1 MEKISQTVGGCNF
14 KMLSDIEIASA
25 CKLKPIGEISDKLQI
40 PDDYLELYGKYK
52 AKIDLSLYSSIKNRS
67 NGKLIYV
74 TAITPTPAGEG
85 KTTTAIGLT
94 QAFGKLNRKVCLC
107 LREPSLGPVFGVKG
121 GATGGGYSQILPMD
135 EINLH
140 FTGDIHGITSAHN
153 LLAAVIDNHLM
164 HGNELQIDPKRI
176 LWRRVMDI
184 SDRQLRNVI
193 VGLGKKSD
201 GVIRETGFDI
211 SVASEIMAILCLAS
225 DLEDL
230 KARLGKIIVGYTYQ
244 NQPVTAGDL
253 KVVGAMTVLL
263 KDAIKPN
270 IVQTIEG
277 DPVLV
282 HGGPFANI
290 AHGNNSIIATRMAL
304 KLADYTITEG
314 GFGADLGAEKF
325 FDIVG
330 PVSGL
335 RPDLAVLVVTVRALK
350 FHGGVAK
357 ADLNLENISALK
369 LGLSNLERHLA
380 NLRRVYRLPV
390 VVAVNRFPSD
400 TDAELKLVLDYCR
413 DQGVR
418 AEISEVVAKGG
429 AGGAQLATAVLEAL
443 EQETNEFRP
452 LYVNDIPIKQKIEAI
467 ATKIYGADGVEYSTE
482 TEKTIASLERDG
494 YSNLPVCIAK
504 TQMSFSDDPNLKGAP
519 SGWRLKVREIRIMV
533 GAGFI
538 VAIAGNILT
547 MPGLPSKPAAEM
559 IDLLPD
565 GRIVGLF

>member
-1 MEKISQTVGGCNF
+1 
-14 KMLSDIEIASA
+14 MLSDIEIASA
-25 CKLKPIGEISDKLQI
+25 CKLKPIKEISDKLQI

-52 AKIDLSLYSSIKNRS
+52 AKVDLSLYSAIKNRP

-153 LLAAVIDNHLM
+153 LLAAIIDNHLM

-244 NQPVTAGDL
+244 NRPVTAGDL
-253 KVVGAMTVLL
+253 KIVGAMTVLL

-330 PVSGL
+330 PASGL
-335 RPDLAVLVVTVRALK
+335 QPDLAVLVVTVRALK
-350 FHGGVAK
+350 FHGGVEK

-390 VVAVNRFPSD
+390 VVAINRFPSD
-400 TDAELKLVLDYCR
+400 TDAELKIILDYCR
-413 DQGVR
+413 KEGVR
-418 AEISEVVAKGG
+418 VEISEVVAKGG
-429 AGGAQLATAVLEAL
+429 AGGVQLAAAVLEAL

-452 LYVNDIPIKQKIEAI
+452 LYANDIPIKQKIEAI
-467 ATKIYGADGVEYSTE
+467 ATKIYGAVGVEYSTE
-482 TEKTIASLERDG
+482 AEKTITSLERDG

-519 SGWRLKVREIRIMV
+519 SGWRLRVREIRIMA

>member
-1 MEKISQTVGGCNF
+1 E
-14 KMLSDIEIASA
+14 E
-25 CKLKPIGEISDKLQI
+25 
-40 PDDYLELYGKYK
+40 YLELYGKFK
-52 AKIDLSLYSSIKNRS
+52 AKVDLRINSILKDRP
-67 NGKLIYV
+67 NGKLINV

-94 QAFGKLNRKVCLC
+94 QALGRMNRKVCLC

-140 FTGDIHGITSAHN
+140 FTGDIHAISAAHN
-153 LLAAVIDNHLM
+153 LLAAVIDNHIM
-164 HGNELQIDPKRI
+164 HGNELQIDPKKV

-184 SDRQLRNVI
+184 SDRQLRNII

-201 GVIRETGFDI
+201 GIVRETGFDI

-230 KARLGKIIVGYTYQ
+230 KERLGKIVIGYNYQ
-244 NQPVTAGDL
+244 NQPVLARDL
-253 KVVGAMTVLL
+253 KVVGAMSVLL
-263 KDAIKPN
+263 KEAIKPN
-270 IVQTIEG
+270 LVQTIEG

-290 AHGNNSIIATRMAL
+290 AHGNNSIIATKMAL
-304 KLADYTITEG
+304 KLADYVITEG

-325 FDIVG
+325 FDIVS

-335 RPDLAVLVVTVRALK
+335 RPDLAVLVVSVRALK
-350 FHGGVAK
+350 FHGGVK
-357 ADLNLENISALK
+357 KSELNMENIDALQM
-369 LGLSNLERHLA
+369 GFSNLDRHLD
-380 NLRRVYRLPV
+380 NLQRVYRLPV
-390 VVAVNRFPSD
+390 VLAINRFPSD
-400 TDAELKLVLDYCR
+400 TDGELDLLLKYCR
-413 DQGVR
+413 AKGVKV
-418 AEISEVVAKGG
+418 EISEVVAKGG
-429 AGGAQLATAVLEAL
+429 AGGTQLAISVLEAL
-443 EQETNEFRP
+443 EQETNGFASLHSKEDP
-452 LYVNDIPIKQKIEAI
+452 VKEKIETI
-467 ATKIYGADGVEYSTE
+467 ATRIYGAAGVEYSSE
-482 TEKTIASLERDG
+482 AERTIAILEQQG
-494 YSNLPVCIAK
+494 YSKLPVCIAK
-504 TQMSFSDDPNLKGAP
+504 TQMSFSDNPNLKGAP
-519 SGWRLKVREIRIMV
+519 SGWKLNVREVRIMA

-547 MPGLPSKPAAEM
+547 MPGLPDHPAAEG

>member
-1 MEKISQTVGGCNF
+1 
-14 KMLSDIEIASA
+14 MLSDIEIASA

-519 SGWRLKVREIRIMV
+519 SGWRLKVREIRIMA

-538 VAIAGNILT
+538 VAIAGNVLT

>member
-1 MEKISQTVGGCNF
+1 
-14 KMLSDIEIASA
+14 MLSDIEIASA
-25 CKLKPIGEISDKLQI
+25 CKMKPIEEISAKLQI
-40 PDDYLELYGKYK
+40 PEDCLELYGKYK
-52 AKIDLSLYSSIKNRS
+52 AKVDLSLYSLLKNRP

-94 QAFGKLNRKVCLC
+94 QALGKLNRKVCLC

-140 FTGDIHGITSAHN
+140 FTGDIHAVTSAHN

-164 HGNELQIDPKRI
+164 HGNELQIDPKKI

-201 GVIRETGFDI
+201 GVVRETGFDI
-211 SVASEIMAILCLAS
+211 SVASEIMAILCLAF

-230 KARLGKIIVGYTYQ
+230 KTRLSKIIVGYSYQ
-244 NQPVTAGDL
+244 NQPVSAGDL

-270 IVQTIEG
+270 LVQTIDG

-290 AHGNNSIIATRMAL
+290 AHGNNSVIATRMAL

-314 GFGADLGAEKF
+314 GFGSDLGAEKF
-325 FDIVG
+325 FDIVSPATG
-330 PVSGL
+330 I
-335 RPDLAVLVVTVRALK
+335 RPDLAVLVVSVRALK
-350 FHGGVAK
+350 FHGGVGK
-357 ADLNLENISALK
+357 VNLNLENISALK
-369 LGLSNLERHLA
+369 LGLSNLERHLT
-380 NLRRVYRLPV
+380 NLRQVYQLPV
-390 VVAVNRFPSD
+390 VIAINRFPSD
-400 TDAELKLVLDYCR
+400 TEAELNVVLDYCR
-413 DQGVR
+413 EEGVR

-429 AGGAQLATAVLEAL
+429 EGGIQLATSVLETL
-443 EQETNEFRP
+443 EREANHFTP
-452 LYVNDIPIKQKIEAI
+452 LYSNEISIKEKIETV
-467 ATKIYGADGVEYSTE
+467 ATKIYGAVGVEYSTE
-482 TEKTIASLERDG
+482 AEKAITSLEQGG
-494 YSNLPVCIAK
+494 YSSLPVCIAK

-519 SGWRLKVREIRIMV
+519 SGWRLKVREIRIMA

-538 VAIAGNILT
+538 VAIAGDILT
-547 MPGLPSKPAAEM
+547 MPGLPVKPAAEM
-559 IDLLPD
+559 IDILPD
-565 GRIVGLF
+565 GKIVGLF

>member
-1 MEKISQTVGGCNF
+1 
-14 KMLSDIEIASA
+14 MLSDIEIASA
-25 CKLKPIGEISDKLQI
+25 CKLKSIGEIAEKLQI
-40 PDDYLELYGKYK
+40 SDDYLELYGKYK
-52 AKIDLSLYSSIKNRS
+52 AKLDLGLHSSLKNKP

-140 FTGDIHGITSAHN
+140 FTGDIHAVTAAHN

-176 LWRRVMDI
+176 RWRRVMDI
-184 SDRQLRNVI
+184 SDRQLRNVV

-201 GVIRETGFDI
+201 GVVRETGFDI

-230 KARLGKIIVGYTYQ
+230 KTRLSKIIVGYSYQ
-244 NQPVTAGDL
+244 NKPIFAADL

-270 IVQTIEG
+270 LVQTIEG
-277 DPVLV
+277 NPVLV

-290 AHGNNSIIATRMAL
+290 AHGNNSIIATKMAL

-330 PVSGL
+330 PAAGI

-350 FHGGVAK
+350 FHGGVGK
-357 ADLNLENISALK
+357 TDLNLENTSALK

-380 NLRRVYRLPV
+380 NLRRVYQLPV

-400 TDAELKLVLDYCR
+400 TDAELKIIVDYCKG
-413 DQGVR
+413 QGVK

-429 AGGAQLATAVLEAL
+429 AGGVQLATAVLEAL
-443 EQETNEFRP
+443 EQETNDFTP
-452 LYVNDIPIKQKIEAI
+452 LYSYDIPVKQKVEII
-467 ATKIYGADGVEYSTE
+467 ATKIYGAASVEYSTE
-482 TEKTIASLERDG
+482 AEKAIASLEREG
-494 YSNLPVCIAK
+494 YSDLPVCIAK

-519 SGWRLKVREIRIMV
+519 SGWRLKVREIRIMA

-538 VAIAGNILT
+538 VAIAGDILT
-547 MPGLPSKPAAEM
+547 MPGLPIKPAAEE

>member
-1 MEKISQTVGGCNF
+1 
-14 KMLSDIEIASA
+14 MLSDIEIANA
-25 CKLKPIGEISDKLQI
+25 CKPLPIKDISAKIEI
-40 PDDYLELYGKYK
+40 PEEYLESYGKFK
-52 AKIDLSLYSSIKNRS
+52 AKVDLRINSILKDRP

-94 QAFGKLNRKVCLC
+94 QALGRMNRKVCLC

-140 FTGDIHGITSAHN
+140 FTGDIHAISAAHN
-153 LLAAVIDNHLM
+153 LLAAVIDNHIM
-164 HGNELQIDPKRI
+164 HGNELQIDPKKV

-184 SDRQLRNVI
+184 SDRQLRNII

-201 GVIRETGFDI
+201 GVVRETGFDI
-211 SVASEIMAILCLAS
+211 TVASEIMAILCLAS

-230 KARLGKIIVGYTYQ
+230 KERLAKIVIGYNYQ
-244 NQPVTAGDL
+244 NQPVTARDL
-253 KVVGAMTVLL
+253 KVVGAMSVLL
-263 KDAIKPN
+263 KEAIKPN
-270 IVQTIEG
+270 LVQTIEG

-290 AHGNNSIIATRMAL
+290 AHGNNSIIATKMAL
-304 KLADYTITEG
+304 KLADYVITEG

-325 FDIVG
+325 FDIVS
-330 PVSGL
+330 PVSGI
-335 RPDLAVLVVTVRALK
+335 RPDLAVLVVSVRALK
-350 FHGGVAK
+350 FHGGVK
-357 ADLNLENISALK
+357 KSELNLENIDALQK
-369 LGLSNLERHLA
+369 GFSNLDRHLD

-390 VVAVNRFPSD
+390 VIAINRFPSD
-400 TDAELKLVLDYCR
+400 TDGELDLLLKFCR
-413 DQGVR
+413 TKEVKV
-418 AEISEVVAKGG
+418 EISEVVAKGG
-429 AGGAQLATAVLEAL
+429 AGGIKLAASVLEAL
-443 EQETNEFRP
+443 EQETNGFAP
-452 LYVNDIPIKQKIEAI
+452 LYSKEDPVKEKIETIAI
-467 ATKIYGADGVEYSTE
+467 RVYGAAGVEYSSE
-482 TEKTIASLERDG
+482 AERTIALLEQQG
-494 YSNLPVCIAK
+494 YSKLPVCIAK

-519 SGWRLKVREIRIMV
+519 SGWKLKVKEVRIMA

-547 MPGLPSKPAAEM
+547 MPGLPEHPAAEG

-565 GRIVGLF
+565 GRIIGLF

>member
-1 MEKISQTVGGCNF
+1 
-14 KMLSDIEIASA
+14 MLSDIEIASA
-25 CKLKPIGEISDKLQI
+25 CKPKPIGEISAKLNI
-40 PDDYLELYGKYK
+40 PEEYLELYGKYK
-52 AKIDLSLYSSIKNRS
+52 AKIDLRLASQLKDLP
-67 NGKLIYV
+67 NGKLIYI

-94 QAFGKLNRKVCLC
+94 QALGKLNRKVCLC

-140 FTGDIHGITSAHN
+140 FTGDIHAITAAHN
-153 LLAAVIDNHLM
+153 LLAAIIDNHIM
-164 HGNELQIDPKRI
+164 HGNELQLDPKRI

-193 VGLGKKSD
+193 VGLGKKGD
-201 GVIRETGFDI
+201 GIVRETGFDI

-230 KARLGKIIVGYTYQ
+230 KTRLGKIMIGYNFQ
-244 NQPVTAGDL
+244 NQPVFAGDL

-270 IVQTIEG
+270 LVQTIEG

-290 AHGNNSIIATRMAL
+290 AHGNNSIIATKMAM
-304 KLADYTITEG
+304 KLADFIITEG

-325 FDIVG
+325 FDIVS
-330 PVSGL
+330 PATGL
-335 RPDLAVLVVTVRALK
+335 RPDLAVLVVSVRALK
-350 FHGGVAK
+350 FHGGVEK
-357 ADLNLENISALK
+357 KDLNMGNTTALK

-380 NLRRVYRLPV
+380 NLRQVYQLPV

-400 TDAELKLVLDYCR
+400 TDSELNIVMDFCKEK
-413 DQGVR
+413 GIR
-418 AEISEVVAKGG
+418 AEISEVVAKGSS
-429 AGGAQLATAVLEAL
+429 GGIELATGVLETL
-443 EQETNEFRP
+443 EQETSQFKP
-452 LYVNDIPIKQKIEAI
+452 LYSNEISVKQKIETV
-467 ATKIYGADGVEYSTE
+467 ATRVYGAVGVDYSPE
-482 TEKTIASLERDG
+482 AERTITSLERQG
-494 YSNLPVCIAK
+494 YTKLPVCIAK

-519 SGWRLKVREIRIMV
+519 SGWRLNVREVRIMA

-547 MPGLPSKPAAEM
+547 MPGLPDHPAAEK
-559 IDLLPD
+559 IALLPD

>member
-1 MEKISQTVGGCNF
+1 
-14 KMLSDIEIASA
+14 MLSDIEIASA
-25 CKLKPIGEISDKLQI
+25 CKLRPIGEISDKLQI

-52 AKIDLSLYSSIKNRS
+52 AKIDLSLYSLLKNRPD
-67 NGKLIYV
+67 GKLIYV

-94 QAFGKLNRKVCLC
+94 QALGRLNRKVCLC

-140 FTGDIHGITSAHN
+140 FTGDIHAVTSAHN
-153 LLAAVIDNHLM
+153 LLAAVIDNHLT

-176 LWRRVMDI
+176 LWRRVLDI

-230 KARLGKIIVGYTYQ
+230 KDRLGKIIVGYNYQ
-244 NQPVTAGDL
+244 NRPVTAGDL
-253 KVVGAMTVLL
+253 KVTGAMAVLL

-290 AHGNNSIIATRMAL
+290 AHGNNSIIATKMAL

-330 PVSGL
+330 PASGL

-350 FHGGVAK
+350 FHGGVEK
-357 ADLNLENISALK
+357 ADLNLENISALQ

-400 TDAELKLVLDYCR
+400 TDAELKIVLDFCR
-413 DQGVR
+413 KQGVR

-429 AGGAQLATAVLEAL
+429 AGGVQLATAVLEAL
-443 EQETNEFRP
+443 EQDTNEFAP
-452 LYVNDIPIKQKIEAI
+452 LYSKEIPIKQKIETI

-482 TEKTIASLERDG
+482 AEKAITSLEREG
-494 YSNLPVCIAK
+494 HSNLPVCIAK
-504 TQMSFSDDPNLKGAP
+504 TQMSFSDDPGLKGAP
-519 SGWRLKVREIRIMV
+519 SGWRLKVREIRIMA